1 MVPFS
6 TLYFLLPARLV
17 EPETVIDYTRNVDY
31 VVRTTFKAAR
41 DDFRRARQ
49 QAAYEA
55 LVARWQGQSN
65 ELLSY
70 YDVYHQLRATG
81 QSDRGLQEIP
91 LTAIVGSVGRT
102 TDFSRTFL
110 PRNMGNEERWAQ
122 LLTVVNSRA
131 IDALP
136 PIQVYQIGEA
146 YFVQDGHHRV
156 SIARRYGLTHIH
168 AHVTQVD
175 TLVPIGSDT
184 RPDDL
189 IWRAEYAQ
197 FLADSRLHQQRPEA
211 NLSVSIPGQYAHL
224 EAHVEVHRYFQET
237 AQERDITWE
246 EAVVSWYDAAYLPLV
261 GEIRAQAILRDFPGR
276 TETDLYLWLVE
287 RQMTLQRELAWE
299 ITPATAAVDLARQ
312 GDPLRQ
318 ANKVRQLGQRM
329 RQLVLPAPEPPTGQW
344 RQEQLLNRYSGHL
357 FNNILT
363 LINGSDT
370 SWPALEQAFVLAGR
384 EQARLRGLWV
394 NAAEPTAAA
403 QAALIQAFEEQCF
416 FEGVPG
422 DLAVAAGDLVAAILQ
437 RAAVADLIVL
447 ALPDIQER
455 TASRAVSQRCQR
467 LLRRAPCPTLVVT
480 GDWSNLSRPLLIYDD
495 SDKSREALFAAG
507 YMGERWGVPVAVIAA
522 ANGTAGRKA
531 LNHARTYLDMHEVAA
546 TFHEHDRLTAKLIL
560 DTAASLDCDFLIS
573 GSYRSG
579 RIATAVR
586 GSRLNDLLQQTS
598 LPLLICR

>member
-1 MVPFS
+1 
-6 TLYFLLPARLV
+6 
-17 EPETVIDYTRNVDY
+17 VDY
-31 VVRTTFKAAR
+31 VVQTTFKAAR

-49 QAAYEA
+49 QATYEA
-55 LVARWQGQSN
+55 LMARWQGQSN

-91 LTAIVGSVGRT
+91 LTAIVGSVSRT

-122 LLTVVNSRA
+122 LLTVVSRQA

-156 SIARRYGLTHIH
+156 SIARRHGLSQIH
-168 AHVTQVD
+168 AHVTQVE
-175 TLVPIGSDT
+175 TLVPIGPDT

-197 FLADSRLHQQRPEA
+197 FLADSRLHEQRPEA
-211 NLSVSIPGQYAHL
+211 DLSVSIPGQYAHL

-237 AQERDITWE
+237 AQERDIPWE

-287 RQMTLQRELAWE
+287 RQMALQRELTWE
-299 ITPATAAVDLARQ
+299 ITPATAAVDLARR

-318 ANKVRQLGQRM
+318 ANKARQLGQRV
-329 RQLVLPAPEPPTGQW
+329 RKLVLPAPEPPTGQW
-344 RQEQLLNRYSGHL
+344 RQEQLLNRYSGEL
-357 FNNILT
+357 FNNILA
-363 LINGSDT
+363 LISGGDEP
-370 SWPALEQAFVLAGR
+370 WPALEQAFALVGR
-384 EQARLRGLWV
+384 EQPRIHGLHV
-394 NAAEPTAAA
+394 ATAEPAAAA
-403 QAALIQAFEEQCF
+403 QAALMQTFEEHCF
-416 FEGVPG
+416 FEGVRG
-422 DLAVAAGDLVAAILQ
+422 NLAVERGDLVEAILG
-437 RAAVADLIVL
+437 RAAVADLIIL
-447 ALPDIQER
+447 ALADIQDSAAGRE
-455 TASRAVSQRCQR
+455 VSKRCQQI
-467 LLRRAPCPTLVVT
+467 LRRVPCPILVVT

-495 SDKSREALFAAG
+495 SEKSREALFAAG

-522 ANGTAGRKA
+522 TNRTAGRKA
-531 LNHARTYLDMHEVAA
+531 LNHARAYLDMHEVAA

-598 LPLLICR
+598 LPLLTCR